1 MIHYTEARRGFQVP
15 AVSRR
20 FATGHFE
27 SITTAGAS
35 AAHGPRKPSGTNDE
49 APTRNGFSS
58 GLFRRDDR
66 I

>member
-1 MIHYTEARRGFQVP
+1 MIRFTKPQHGIRVP

-20 FATGHFE
+20 FATGHFD
-27 SITTAGAS
+27 SIATVGAS
-35 AAHGPRKPSGTNDE
+35 AAYGPRKTSGTNDE